1 MSLTPNLVFTGNAEE
16 ALEHYRD
23 ALGGDLQIMRFGE
36 SPEAAAVSPEWRDKV
51 IYGTLRSP
59 AGAVNAMD
67 APPGRAGVPGDNIL
81 LGIETANDTSVDQI
95 FAKLSA
101 GGTVLMPLGKT
112 FWSRRFGM
120 LADKFGIKWMISLTE
135 TA

>member
-36 SPEAAAVSPEWRDKV
+36 SPEAAAVSPEWRNKV
-51 IYGTLRSP
+51 IYGSLRSP
-59 AGAVNAMD
+59 TGAVNVMD
-67 APPGRAGVPGDNIL
+67 APPDRAGTPGDNIL
-81 LGIETANDTSVDQI
+81 LGIETENDSLVDEI

-101 GGTVLMPLGKT
+101 GGTVIMPLGKT
-112 FWSRRFGM
+112 FFSPKFGM
-120 LADKFGIKWMISLTE
+120 LADKFGIKWMVNLTA